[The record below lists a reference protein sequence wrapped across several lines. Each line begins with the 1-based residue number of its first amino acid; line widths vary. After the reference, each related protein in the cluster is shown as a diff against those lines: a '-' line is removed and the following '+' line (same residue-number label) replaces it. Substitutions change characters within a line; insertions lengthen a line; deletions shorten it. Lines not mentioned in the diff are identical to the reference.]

1 MIHPF
6 QIVNLKLNLIQVKP
20 CFFFKLNKI
29 YNFNPEPIMAADL
42 DQPEYED
49 MSAQLKVGEV
59 VPKVLYIIQHRAH
72 HGCRP

>member
-6 QIVNLKLNLIQVKP
+6 MILNLKLKLNLIQVKP

-49 MSAQLKVGEV
+49 MSAQLKVSAV
-59 VPKVLYIIQHRAH
+59 VPKVLYII
-72 HGCRP
+72 